1 MLGRRQVDNAR
12 IYRSVLIARK
22 RRQGN
27 GWTETYH
34 VTARDAEPR
43 ERRGEA
49 EAAVPGLPPGAR
61 RRRGGV
67 SGGDDGGAVG
77 VDERGALEEADGRE
91 RRVVGRAQHGA
102 FHRSELGGAP
112 ARNRGERTATLEW
125 RRQSGTE
132 WQRKWEYN
140 NNKIQRQQQRET
152 TTRNR
157 RVDALGGLMPM
168 PMLTVTDGVEE
179 EASCSSALCL

>member
-43 ERRGEA
+43 ERGGEA
-49 EAAVPGLPPGAR
+49 EAAVPGLPPGAG
-61 RRRGGV
+61 RRRGVV

-102 FHRSELGGAP
+102 FHRSELGSAEQ
-112 ARNRGERTATLEW
+112 RGTNGWTLVW

-132 WQRKWEYN
+132 WQREWEYN